1 MAGSPLRAFALVLLL
16 VSAGGCAHVE
26 ALSAAVAEPDPA
38 SDSLTRVIADLRMHL
53 RDDTYRQ
60 PRPRTADGRDLF
72 AAIGWK
78 LDRMQRERGL
88 APEHWQN
95 TDFVIEL
102 ARARVLEKQRRYA
115 DAQTAYAH
123 VAARSGA
130 LQQSARE
137 GEAGMARLV
146 ALAAAEAPTGDEIA
160 GLEQRVNQW
169 GELAWDLRN
178 SRWEPLARE
187 EAEAWEMLRVE
198 RLATAGQLDA
208 AIEAGEAL
216 AEHNRH
222 SKLYARHL
230 IALGDLHA
238 DAARALEVEKRTRA
252 GEVQL
257 EARRDALLE
266 RAFSAYE
273 LASEARMAED
283 RLAALARIEALR
295 ADREGGLAHAP

>member
-1 MAGSPLRAFALVLLL
+1 MAGSDPRALALLL
-16 VSAGGCAHVE
+16 VLVCASGCAQLQVPV
-26 ALSAAVAEPDPA
+26 AAEPEVDA

-60 PRPRTADGRDLF
+60 PRPTTADGRDLF
-72 AAIGWK
+72 SSIQWK

-88 APEHWQN
+88 ERAHWQN
-95 TDFVIEL
+95 TDYVIEL

-115 DAQTAYAH
+115 EAQAAYAA
-123 VAARSGA
+123 VAERSGA

-137 GEAGMARLV
+137 GAEGVARLSE
-146 ALAAAEAPTGDEIA
+146 LAAALETPAGD
-160 GLEQRVNQW
+160 
-169 GELAWDLRN
+169 ELAWLEKRVRMWSELAWELRN

-198 RLATAGQLDA
+198 RLATAGQLSA
-208 AIEAGEAL
+208 AIEAGNKL
-216 AEHNRH
+216 AERNRR

-238 DAARALEVEKRTRA
+238 DAARALEVQMRA
-252 GEVQL
+252 RSGESQL
-257 EARRDALLE
+257 EGDRDALIE

-283 RLAALARIEALR
+283 RIAALARIEALR
-295 ADREGGLAHAP
+295 ADREGGLAHAR